1 MPFVLVTPPAS
12 EPVSLA
18 EAKLH
23 LRVETGMTD
32 DDTLI
37 SALIVAARQVVE
49 TITRRAL
56 ITQVWKLVL
65 DQFPAPGQNV
75 GSANWYGPQWGN
87 SPGPLTSLRAEGR
100 TGFEIFLAHD
110 PIQTVDSVSYT
121 DSDGATQTLA
131 SNQYKVDIVTEPAR
145 VVPAYGTTWPATRN
159 EINAVTV
166 QFTCGFGAAAA
177 VPESIKSWIK
187 LQVGAMYEN
196 RESILTGR
204 GIVAVDMPFI
214 DGLLSTYRVQS
225 F

>member
-1 MPFVLVTPPAS
+1 MPSALVTAPAT

-37 SALIVAARQVVE
+37 SALIVAARQVAE

-65 DQFPAPGQNV
+65 DQFPAPGVNV

-87 SPGPLTSLRAEGR
+87 SPGPLTSLRADGR

-121 DSDGATQTLA
+121 DPDGNLQPLS

-166 QFTCGFGAAAA
+166 QYTCGYGGSAA

-214 DGLLSTYRVQS
+214 DGLLATYRLQS